1 MTMTLYFTTQDHS
14 LDLERLMDSSA
25 YKETYRKAMI
35 VWGEE
40 MRAKDP
46 GYFCRLATR
55 EADKPVW
62 LICDARRTTDMDYF
76 KSHYGECTITVRVVA
91 SEAVRVGRGW
101 VFMTGVDDAES
112 ECGLD
117 DYSCDV
123 IITNNGDNTIYSA
136 NDGPDTINSN
146 SEAAGV
152 RDTLLREQLET
163 VVKMVKDRLQKL

>member
-1 MTMTLYFTTQDHS
+1 MQDHG

-46 GYFCRLATR
+46 GYFCCLATQ

-62 LICDARRTTDMDYF
+62 LVCDARRKTDMDYF

-101 VFMTGVDDAES
+101 VFTAGIDDAES

-117 DYSCDV
+117 NYSCDI
-123 IITNNGDNTIYSA
+123 IITNNGDDTIYSA
-136 NDGPDTINSN
+136 NNKLDSIDGN
-146 SEAAGV
+146 SETAGV
-152 RDTLLREQLET
+152 SGTLLKEQLET
-163 VVKMVKDRLQKL
+163 VVKMVKDRLQK

>member
-1 MTMTLYFTTQDHS
+1 
-14 LDLERLMDSSA
+14 MDSST
-25 YKETYRKAMI
+25 YKETYRRAMI
-35 VWGEE
+35 AWGEE
-40 MRAKDP
+40 MRAKEP

-55 EADKPVW
+55 EAYKPVW

-101 VFMTGVDDAES
+101 VFTTGVDDAES

-123 IITNNGDNTIYSA
+123 IITNNGDGTIYSA

>member
-1 MTMTLYFTTQDHS
+1 
-14 LDLERLMDSSA
+14 MDSSS

-46 GYFCRLATR
+46 GYFCRLASK

-62 LICDARRTTDMDYF
+62 LVCDARRTTDMDYF
-76 KSHYGECTITVRVVA
+76 KSHYGACTITVRVEA

-101 VFMTGVDDAES
+101 VFTAGVDDAES

-117 DYSCDV
+117 NYSCDV
-123 IITNNGDNTIYSA
+123 VITNNGDDTIYSVS
-136 NDGPDTINSN
+136 DGADTINGDS
-146 SEAAGV
+146 V
-152 RDTLLREQLET
+152 TLREQLENI
-163 VVKMVKDRLQKL
+163 VKMVKDRMLRLQK

>member
-1 MTMTLYFTTQDHS
+1 MQDNG
-14 LDLERLMDSSA
+14 LDLDRLMDSSA

-40 MRAKDP
+40 MRTKDP

-62 LICDARRTTDMDYF
+62 LVCDARRKTDVDYF
-76 KSHYGECTITVRVVA
+76 KSHYGGRTITVRVEA

-101 VFMTGVDDAES
+101 VFTAGVDDAES

-117 DYSCDV
+117 DYHCDV
-123 IITNNGDNTIYSA
+123 TITNNGGVATFRNGGSA
-136 NDGPDTINSN
+136 DTINSSN
-146 SEAAGV
+146 DASM
-152 RDTLLREQLET
+152 LREQLES
-163 VVKMVKDRLQKL
+163 VVKIVNALQNL

>member
-1 MTMTLYFTTQDHS
+1 
-14 LDLERLMDSSA
+14 MDSSA

-40 MRAKDP
+40 MRTKDP

-62 LICDARRTTDMDYF
+62 LVCDARRTTDMDYF
-76 KSHYGECTITVRVVA
+76 KLNYGECTITVKVVA

-101 VFMTGVDDAES
+101 VFMAGVDDAES

-117 DYSCDV
+117 DYTCDV
-123 IITNNGDNTIYSA
+123 VITNNGDDTIYSA
-136 NDGPDTINSN
+136 NDAINSN
-146 SEAAGV
+146 SEAGV
-152 RDTLLREQLET
+152 RRGTLLREQLET
-163 VVKMVKDRLQKL
+163 VVKMVKGRLPKKASTCMSDC